1 MALNNAHYLL
11 NLQLKKST
19 KEPTNENHQA
29 QQHQLLNA
37 VPTDAPIRNPDA
49 THARRHMV
57 ISSSEMTL
65 MPLMPESII
74 DRFSAVMTPRMMQAE
89 EQASLIHPDRFD
101 MIVDWGCVAHRI
113 VRTKV
118 SK

>member
-1 MALNNAHYLL
+1 MKTTKPNNINYSMQY
-11 NLQLKKST
+11 QLMR
-19 KEPTNENHQA
+19 
-29 QQHQLLNA
+29 L
-37 VPTDAPIRNPDA
+37 
-49 THARRHMV
+49 
-57 ISSSEMTL
+57 SEAL